1 MNNNN
6 LKKVSIVMSVY
17 GYGEFIYD
25 SIKSIL
31 DQTLK
36 DFEFIIIDDGCDY
49 DLPAIIKKFNDGRIR
64 YIKNSKNSG
73 LTSSLIKGINES
85 EGKYIARHDAGN
97 ISLKN
102 RLETQYKYLEENN
115 HYYLVGSSVE
125 LIDGEGSTIC
135 KIIVDDDPSSVKKK
149 LPVYNCINHSSIMFK
164 NGGGAGYR
172 EKFKYSQDYD
182 FYLNL
187 LSENFT
193 LGNIKEVLVKERML
207 PSSITY
213 FKREEQEYFRRMA
226 QKFYFERIKYGRDS
240 YDSMDMEYSPSDT
253 MKGKIQ
259 AKEKEE
265 CAETKFYKR
274 QKIYYLLFSLRTKK
288 ARKDIIK
295 YLKDEFD
302 LKLFI
307 YFIVS
312 FFPFAIKLVNKIKGV
327 EYR

>member
-1 MNNNN
+1 MSSDAF
-6 LKKVSIVMSVY
+6 KKVSVVMSVY
-17 GYGEFIYD
+17 GYSEFIYD

-49 DLPAIIKKFNDGRIR
+49 DLPSIIKKFNDRRIR
-64 YIKNSKNSG
+64 YIKNSKNAG
-73 LTSSLIKGINES
+73 LTQSLIKGINES

-102 RLETQYKYLEENN
+102 RLEMQYEYLKENN
-115 HYYLVGSSVE
+115 NYYLIGSSVE

-135 KIIVDDDPSSVKKK
+135 KIIADDDPSSVKKK
-149 LPVYNCINHSSIMFK
+149 LPAYNCINHSSIMFK
-164 NGGGAGYR
+164 NSREAGYR

-187 LSENFT
+187 LSGSFT
-193 LGNIKEVLVKERML
+193 LGNIQEVLIKERML

-213 FKREEQEYFRRMA
+213 FKREEQEYFKRMA
-226 QKFYFERIKYGRDS
+226 QEFYFERIKSGRDG
-240 YDSMDMEYSPSDT
+240 YDSMDIEYSPSGEDG
-253 MKGKIQ
+253 GKIQ
-259 AKEKEE
+259 AKENKENI
-265 CAETKFYKR
+265 ETEFYRR
-274 QKIYYLLFSLRTKK
+274 QKIYYLLFSLRTRK
-288 ARKDIIK
+288 AREDIIK

-307 YFIVS
+307 YFILS
-312 FFPFAIKLVNKIKGV
+312 FFPFVIKLVNKVKGV